1 MPVAD
6 ALRAAKLERL
16 GRGAPT
22 REWASF
28 VAVGD
33 PLTRIPL
40 HRPPPGW
47 RPWIAGLGVIAL
59 LGMIL
64 YLAIGRRG
72 RMGNRRQAVG

>member
-1 MPVAD
+1 
-6 ALRAAKLERL
+6 
-16 GRGAPT
+16 
-22 REWASF
+22 

-47 RPWIAGLGVIAL
+47 RPWIAGLGGIAL